1 MTLQGE
7 KDMKE
12 TGDIYQSLRGGI
24 SATGG
29 RFKERMPQTLGSK
42 IRFISLKKKT
52 RTKKQITPLL
62 SVYPAARSREIKTI
76 KPHFQRGED
85 LLPKTM
91 FTSPLH
97 SKLSLMRSS

>member
-42 IRFISLKKKT
+42 IRFISLKKK
-52 RTKKQITPLL
+52 Q
-62 SVYPAARSREIKTI
+62 E
-76 KPHFQRGED
+76 
-85 LLPKTM
+85 PKN
-91 FTSPLH
+91 
-97 SKLSLMRSS
+97 K

>member
-1 MTLQGE
+1 MLWRTESMTLQGE

-42 IRFISLKKKT
+42 IRFISLKKK
-52 RTKKQITPLL
+52 Q
-62 SVYPAARSREIKTI
+62 E
-76 KPHFQRGED
+76 
-85 LLPKTM
+85 PKN
-91 FTSPLH
+91 
-97 SKLSLMRSS
+97 K